1 MAKFLLR
8 RLVQFP
14 LILAVIYLTTYLLA
28 WVVPGNPFQR
38 SERAV
43 DPATLAAMR
52 QDYHADDPWAFLAY
66 YPIKMVQGDFGRSFG
81 YPGTTVREILDQ
93 TLPVSLGLGA
103 FAILIA
109 VAAGVLIGTMA
120 AVYGGRTADWLSL
133 GVALAGVSIPSFV
146 IAAGLLSV
154 VYVVNDTASHLTFH
168 SHGGWPSVKYD
179 ASVSDGT
186 EILPLG
192 NWPRQDVV
200 RTKYSVAANGRVTDW
215 GRTFTNLPDAL
226 WQRLRHGLLPALA
239 LSLLPMAYIARLTR
253 VSMID
258 VLGSDY
264 VRTARAKGLTKSRVI
279 FKHCLRNALLPVL
292 SFLGPAAA
300 GTLVGSFVVEQVF
313 SIPGLGYF
321 FVKSVQTRD
330 QPLILA
336 SVMVYSVLLLTLNL
350 LVDVAYTVVDP
361 RIEA

>member
-14 LILAVIYLTTYLLA
+14 LILAVIYVTTYLLA

-52 QDYHADDPWAFLAY
+52 RDYHADDPWAFLTY
-66 YPIKMVQGDFGRSFG
+66 YPVKMVRGDFGRSFG
-81 YPGTTVREILDQ
+81 YPGTTVREILDD

-109 VAAGVLIGTMA
+109 VAAGVLIGTLA
-120 AVYGGRTADWLSL
+120 AVYRGRAADWLSL
-133 GVALAGVSIPSFV
+133 GVSLAGVSIPSFV
-146 IAAGLLSV
+146 IAAGLLSA
-154 VYVVNDTASHLTFH
+154 VYLANDATGA
-168 SHGGWPSVKYD
+168 
-179 ASVSDGT
+179 

-192 NWPRQDVV
+192 NWPREDVV
-200 RTKYSVAANGRVTDW
+200 RTAYSIPAGAFVTDW
-215 GRTFTNLPDAL
+215 GATAENLPDAL
-226 WQRLRHGLLPALA
+226 WQRFRHGVLPAVA

-264 VRTARAKGLTKSRVI
+264 VRTARAKGLTRRRVI

-313 SIPGLGYF
+313 SIPGLGAF

>member
-14 LILAVIYLTTYLLA
+14 LILAVIYLATYLLA

-66 YPIKMVQGDFGRSFG
+66 YPVKMVQGDFGRSFG

-93 TLPVSLGLGA
+93 TLPVSLGLGT
-103 FAILIA
+103 FAIVIA
-109 VAAGVLIGTMA
+109 TAAGILIGTLA
-120 AVYGGRTADWLSL
+120 AVYRGRAMDWLSL

-146 IAAGLLSV
+146 IAAGLLSA
-154 VYVVNDTASHLTFH
+154 VYVANDAT
-168 SHGGWPSVKYD
+168 GR
-179 ASVSDGT
+179 

-200 RTKYSVAANGRVTDW
+200 RTKYSVAARGRVADW

>member
-1 MAKFLLR
+1 MARFLLR

-66 YPIKMVQGDFGRSFG
+66 YPVKMVQGDFGRSFG

-93 TLPVSLGLGA
+93 TLPVSLGLGT

-109 VAAGVLIGTMA
+109 TVAGILIGTLA
-120 AVYGGRTADWLSL
+120 AVYRGRAMDWLSL

-146 IAAGLLSV
+146 IAAGLLSA
-154 VYVVNDTASHLTFH
+154 VYITNDAT
-168 SHGGWPSVKYD
+168 GQ
-179 ASVSDGT
+179 

-200 RTKYSVAANGRVTDW
+200 RTKYSASAQGRVTDW
-215 GRTFTNLPDAL
+215 DRTVADLPDAL
-226 WQRLRHGLLPALA
+226 WQRFRHGLLPALA